1 MEIALWVVAILL
13 AAVMLVVGV
22 VKAYQLREKLLTSGI
37 VWIEDFSDNAVKF
50 IGVAEVLGAIGLTL
64 PAVLDIAPILVP
76 IAAAC
81 LALLMVGAIV
91 VHLRRGERAAIRM
104 PLALL
109 AAAAFVAFG
118 RFGAWA
124 F

>member
-1 MEIALWVVAILL
+1 MEIALWVVASLL
-13 AAVMLVVGV
+13 AAVMLVAGV
-22 VKAYQLREKLLTSGI
+22 VKALQPREKLLLAGI
-37 VWIEDFSDNAVKF
+37 GWIEDFSDNAVKL
-50 IGVAEVLGAIGLTL
+50 IGVAEFLGAIGLIL
-64 PAVLDIAPILVP
+64 PAVLDIASFLVP

-91 VHLRRGERAAIRM
+91 VHLRRGERAAIRI

-118 RFGAWA
+118 RFGAWS

>member
-1 MEIALWVVAILL
+1 MEIALWIVAGLL
-13 AAVMLVVGV
+13 AAVMLVAGV
-22 VKAYQLREKLLTSGI
+22 VKALQPRGTLLSNGI
-37 VWIEDFSDNAVKF
+37 VWIEDFSDNAVKL
-50 IGVAEVLGAIGLTL
+50 IGFAEFLGAIGLTL

-76 IAAAC
+76 IAATC

-91 VHLRRGERAAIRM
+91 VHLRRGERAAIRI

-109 AAAAFVAFG
+109 AAATFVAFG
-118 RFGAWA
+118 RFGSWS